1 MTYRYRALPDLGQV
15 QTMGAWLE
23 TCRRVRNFALRE
35 LKDWLASRKSPVDRC
50 SLVSEYVVPADRP
63 FPSLFNQQKALTA
76 AKANFPNLKA
86 VNAQVLQQA
95 LRALHQTWERF
106 REKGC
111 GFPRFKKLGQVRS
124 FLFPQFKSNPIA
136 DGWITLPS
144 IGKMPIVMHRPIP
157 DGFKVKQVR
166 VLSRARGTQW
176 YVCVTIEA
184 DVSVPDVLPHG
195 RAVGVDLG
203 LERFVTISDGTYRE
217 RPKFLRALQ
226 RKLKLLQ
233 RRAARKQKRSHNWE
247 RAQVKVARLHHHIAN
262 VRRDWHFKV
271 AHQLCRE
278 AGTIFVEDLNCRGLA
293 RGMLRRDCVDAAFG
307 QFLNL
312 LEWVALKEGVYVERI
327 DPSGTSQTCPECGA
341 TVAKDLSTREHN
353 CPECGYRVHRDHA
366 AAEVVLQRGLSAIS
380 TRG

>member
-1 MTYRYRALPDLGQV
+1 MN
-15 QTMGAWLE
+15 AWLE
-23 TCRRVRNFALRE
+23 TCRNVRNFALRE
-35 LKDWLASRKSPVDRC
+35 LKDWLASRKSPVNRC
-50 SLVSEYVVPADRP
+50 SLVSEYIVPADRP
-63 FPSLFNQQKALTA
+63 FPSLFRQQKALTA
-76 AKANFPNLKA
+76 AKANFPNLRA

-95 LRALHQTWERF
+95 LGTLHKTWERF

-111 GFPRFKKLGQVRS
+111 GFPRFKKFGQVRS

-176 YVCVTIEA
+176 YVCVTLEA
-184 DVSVPDVLPHG
+184 DVSVPEVSPHG

-203 LERFVTISDGTYRE
+203 LERFVTLSDGTYRE
-217 RPKFLRALQ
+217 RPKFLRDLQ

-247 RAQVKVARLHHHIAN
+247 RAQVQVARLHHHIAN

-327 DPSGTSQTCPECGA
+327 DPRGTSQTCPRCGA
-341 TVAKDLSTREHN
+341 TVAKDLSARLHD
-353 CPECGYRVHRDHA
+353 CPECGYRTHRDHA
-366 AAEVVLQRGLSAIS
+366 AAEVVWQRGSSAIS